1 MSKGNMYW
9 LLTVSLIVGGILVST
24 YISSSSH
31 TQISYA
37 QDVKP
42 ILNKHCITCHGGV
55 KKQGKFS
62 LLFQEEAYAAT
73 ASGKPSIVP
82 FHPEKSD
89 FISRLHAKDPEEKM
103 PYKKEPLSSKEIN
116 ILTQWVKEGAK
127 WEDHWAY
134 LPVKKPSIPSSE
146 GLLSKLMFWTKRFV
160 KNPVDNFVLDEL
172 ANQGL
177 THSKQAE
184 KEILIRRLS
193 LDLTGLPPTEAMV
206 KEFSLIDSDEDYAKF
221 VDKLMN
227 LPSFGEKW
235 ASVWLDLAR
244 YSDSRG
250 YQKDNGRTIWPYR
263 DWVISSFNKNI
274 SFREFVKK
282 QLAGDLLEN
291 PKDDDFIA
299 TGFHRNTMNNDETG
313 TVDEEFRVAAVID
326 RVNTTWDALHGTS
339 FSCVQCHSHPYDP

>member
-1 MSKGNMYW
+1 MVSKGNKYW
-9 LLTVSLIVGGILVST
+9 LLTVLLIIGGILFST
-24 YISSSSH
+24 YISSSSR

-42 ILNKHCITCHGGV
+42 ILNKNCITCHGGV

-62 LLFQEEAYAAT
+62 LLFQEEAYAIT
-73 ASGKPSIVP
+73 ASGRPSIVP

-89 FISRLHAKDPEEKM
+89 FISRLHSKDPEEKM
-103 PYKKEPLSSKEIN
+103 PYKKEPLTSKEIK

-127 WEDHWAY
+127 WEEHWAY

-146 GLLSKLMFWTKRFV
+146 GLLSKLMFWTKSFV
-160 KNPVDNFVLDEL
+160 KNPVDDFVLEEL
-172 ANQGL
+172 NNQGL

-263 DWVISSFNKNI
+263 DWVISSFNKNL
-274 SFREFVKK
+274 SFR
-282 QLAGDLLEN
+282 L
-291 PKDDDFIA
+291 
-299 TGFHRNTMNNDETG
+299 TNNLDK
-313 TVDEEFRVAAVID
+313 
-326 RVNTTWDALHGTS
+326 
-339 FSCVQCHSHPYDP
+339 